1 MKRISTLLLV
11 AVPALALS
19 GCLDSSG
26 TTTNSGMPPPQAEPQ
41 QTTVSLGDVPDHGL
55 ETTAE
60 PVTLVPGGSRTLGNV
75 VLTCPTGGAACAV
88 SVIEAADG
96 TVTVTST
103 GGAATVG
110 YSDAYNND
118 IASNPLITK
127 WQQFSEG
134 TPTLTMTVNHALA
147 TLNSINRRLTHGFS
161 VTRPG
166 DSAAEISE
174 RPENVEAS
182 LEPITEL
189 SDVFS
194 FNPVLAHNGVGLMQI
209 MYDLR
214 DESDAGY
221 ERQIGEQYWAFL
233 DYSRFIVLR
242 GRSCALAS
250 VEACDEQQFTLWDD
264 HYAEAYSDGLYSAT
278 NPTGSG
284 SASWAGIMTGW
295 DVGSYEAPSSGPV
308 LGEATVDIDD
318 LSDPDVDVSF
328 THIYDMTGGIRHPDM
343 HWSDLALTDG
353 AFTDGAPRTISGAFY
368 GPRQQ
373 EAGGVFHR
381 DGITGAFGARGEESE
396 VPAERSDIASAIAD
410 TLEAEAE
417 RATPAIS
424 GASHSMVTLTSPPRY
439 AHALPYHD
447 DSNAL
452 VIGASI
458 MSAAEIFHPLVSYQ
472 GRSIIAETEDHGHGL
487 GEHWR
492 LFEGRNNYS
501 EAGTFTA
508 VFATDADDSE
518 TLGQP
523 WVGYGVLEQ
532 VIAFDDVPDPRAG
545 HDWQGI
551 SFSPYPE
558 PGLHGSLDGRA
569 GIFTCESESFACNFE
584 QGENGWHP
592 RSQVA
597 FLPDDGGE
605 AVVLY
610 PTYSNPV
617 ATVDHLTFGYWLY
630 VPENV
635 TEFDPIGFG
644 VLAGGGDPF
653 DMQAITAL
661 TDSATYSGSTV
672 GMYYRAPTTAG
683 ADTGSF
689 EGAVTLTAN
698 FGTIFDPGSVSG
710 FVRNIT
716 YEEPTS
722 SLPTALQ
729 LQLAAIDPM
738 RNDPWGALP
747 VTGSVVAAGTNDAW
761 QGSWAAAFYGNGL
774 TASDHPTGVAGTFGA
789 STGDAG
795 LVGSF
800 GARRLQ

>member
-26 TTTNSGMPPPQAEPQ
+26 TTTNSGMPPPQPEPP

-189 SDVFS
+189 SDGFS

-373 EAGGVFHR
+373 EAGGVFKR
-381 DGITGAFGARGEESE
+381 DGIAGAFGARGEESE
-396 VPAERSDIASAIAD
+396 VQAERSDIASAIAN
-410 TLEAEAE
+410 TLETQAQ
-417 RATPAIS
+417 RNTPELS
-424 GASHSMVTLTSPPRY
+424 GTSQSTVVLASPPRY
-439 AHALPYHD
+439 AYALPYHD
-447 DSNAL
+447 DTNAL
-452 VIGASI
+452 VVLASLD
-458 MSAAEIFHPLVSYQ
+458 SAAERQHPLVSLQ
-472 GRSIIAETEDHGHGL
+472 GRVITAATAVHDHGL
-487 GEHWR
+487 GDRWNMFTGHKQYA
-492 LFEGRNNYS
+492 GD
-501 EAGTFTA
+501 GTFTA
-508 VFATDADDSE
+508 LFATDANNTE

-523 WVGYGVLEQ
+523 WVGYGALDQTIVLN
-532 VIAFDDVPDPRAG
+532 DVPDALAG

-551 SFSPYPE
+551 TFSPDV
-558 PGLHGSLDGRA
+558 GLEGSLDGRA
-569 GIFTCESESFACNFE
+569 GTFTCPSNFFSCYLE
-584 QGENGWHP
+584 QDEGRWYPVFNSVFVP
-592 RSQVA
+592 A
-597 FLPDDGGE
+597 DGGE
-605 AVVLY
+605 VVELHAAR
-610 PTYSNPV
+610 SRSV

-635 TEFDPIGFG
+635 TNINPVDFG

-661 TDSATYSGSTV
+661 TDSATYSGSAV
-672 GMYYRAPTTAG
+672 GMYYRAPNTAG

-698 FGTIFDPGSVSG
+698 FGTSFDPGSVSG

-716 YEEPTS
+716 YEDSAP
-722 SLPTALQ
+722 SLPSALQ
-729 LQLAAIDPM
+729 LQMAAIDPM

-747 VTGSVVAAGTNDAW
+747 VTGSVAATGTNDAW

-774 TASDHPTGVAGTFGA
+774 QASDHPTGVAGTFGA
-789 STGDAG
+789 STDDAG